1 MYLTYCNLLIAQ
13 DLWQAHSQIMSIL
26 FLKEFINLIV
36 NTNMMIK
43 QVKLL
48 ELYVKYVTAF
58 LNAQT
63 RDNLTGCC
71 LCCNKKYKHKFDE
84 KLKKGFFNTYNFSNR
99 VNNKFILL
107 FHKCTDPNEYMDHW
121 EKLNKT
127 PVPEKKKIK
136 VT

>member
-26 FLKEFINLIV
+26 FLKEFI
-36 NTNMMIK
+36 
-43 QVKLL
+43 
-48 ELYVKYVTAF
+48 
-58 LNAQT
+58 
-63 RDNLTGCC
+63 NLTGCC

-121 EKLNKT
+121 EKFNKT
-127 PVPEKKKIK
+127 PVPEKKKLK
-136 VT
+136 SLNYKRY